1 MCTRRIYPIV
11 VLLFWLA
18 ACSDPAEVAT
28 PTPAQAPP
36 TTEATP
42 ALARPTLA
50 PTPTILPPTSAPTA
64 LLPTS
69 APTSPRPT
77 VASMPEQIPSGI
89 APLPGATLDVQAQAQ
104 ALLPNF
110 AGDLRR
116 AGEWNRYTISAAIDP
131 DARTIDGRLRLEYTN
146 RDFVSL
152 DRLYFHLYPN
162 LPDFGGDLTV
172 SAMQID
178 GASATV
184 IYESERYLLR
194 ANLPRPLDPG
204 ASTTITLDWRARAP
218 ENASRELYGAFNR
231 EIGVLSLA
239 SAFPIAAIVRG
250 GNWDIGI
257 PDPKGDFV
265 NSETALYDVTL
276 AAPANW
282 VLATTGA
289 AIDRHQDADQQ
300 IARMVSG
307 PQRDFMITLSQFAQ
321 ASVEVEG
328 TRINSYYRA
337 DHEASGRAALQA
349 AANALRVFNKRYGPY
364 PLVELD
370 VVEIAASTFLGVEY
384 PGIIEIEQKLYAT
397 GNGLEVT
404 VAHEV
409 AHQWWYSVVGDDVQ
423 TTSWLDEALASYSQ
437 IIYQEEI
444 NGPEAA
450 KRELDEFRRRYRDI
464 VAAGRD
470 APVEQPNSKFVRNY
484 VALVY
489 GKAVLF
495 FQAMRNQVGEAAF
508 DRFLHDH
515 YAKHRYDYI
524 ASADLLADA
533 EGACNCDLH
542 PLFTDWITRV
552 VPVDVP

>member
-1 MCTRRIYPIV
+1 
-11 VLLFWLA
+11 L
-18 ACSDPAEVAT
+18 
-28 PTPAQAPP
+28 
-36 TTEATP
+36 
-42 ALARPTLA
+42 
-50 PTPTILPPTSAPTA
+50 
-64 LLPTS
+64 
-69 APTSPRPT
+69 
-77 VASMPEQIPSGI
+77 
-89 APLPGATLDVQAQAQ
+89 
-104 ALLPNF
+104 
-110 AGDLRR
+110 
-116 AGEWNRYTISAAIDP
+116 
-131 DARTIDGRLRLEYTN
+131 
-146 RDFVSL
+146 
-152 DRLYFHLYPN
+152 
-162 LPDFGGDLTV
+162 
-172 SAMQID
+172 QID
-178 GASATV
+178 GASARV
-184 IYESERYLLR
+184 NYEAERYLLR
-194 ANLPRPLDPG
+194 ADLPHPLDPG
-204 ASTTITLDWRARAP
+204 ASTIITLDWRASAP
-218 ENASRELYGAFNR
+218 ANASRNLYGAFNR

-250 GNWDIGI
+250 GNWDIGR

-282 VLATTGA
+282 VLATTGVV
-289 AIDRHQDADQQ
+289 IDRHQDDDQQ
-300 IARMVSG
+300 VARMVSG
-307 PQRDFMITLSQFAQ
+307 PQRDFLITLSQFAR

-337 DHEASGRAALQA
+337 DHEASGQAALQA

-364 PLVELD
+364 PLAELD

-384 PGIIEIEQKLYAT
+384 PGIVEIEQNLYAT

-409 AHQWWYSVVGDDVQ
+409 AHQWWYSIVGDDVQ

-484 VALVY
+484 VAIVY

-495 FQAMRNQVGEAAF
+495 FQAMRDQIGEAAF

-524 ASADLLADA
+524 SSADLLADA
-533 EGACNCDLH
+533 EGACGCDLH

-552 VPVDVP
+552 APIEVP

>member
-1 MCTRRIYPIV
+1 MRQIYAIV
-11 VLLFWLA
+11 LLLFWLA
-18 ACSDPAEVAT
+18 ACSEPAEVAA
-28 PTPAQAPP
+28 PTPAQAPR
-36 TTEATP
+36 TAEATP
-42 ALARPTLA
+42 TVTRPTTPVAATTLP
-50 PTPTILPPTSAPTA
+50 PTALPPTSLPPTA
-64 LLPTS
+64 LPATSPPTA
-69 APTSPRPT
+69 APTPNDLP
-77 VASMPEQIPSGI
+77 AGI
-89 APLPGATLDVQAQAQ
+89 APLPGAALDVQAQAN

-110 AGDLRR
+110 TGDLGR

-131 DARTIDGRLRLEYTN
+131 EARSIGGRLRLEYTN
-146 RDFVSL
+146 HDFVSL

-162 LPDFGGDLTV
+162 LPDFGGDLTI
-172 SAMQID
+172 SAVQID
-178 GASATV
+178 GTSAKA
-184 IYESERYLLR
+184 IYEGGRYLLR
-194 ANLPRPLDPG
+194 VDLPRPLDPG
-204 ASTTITLDWRARAP
+204 ATTTITLDWRANAP
-218 ENASRELYGAFNR
+218 ANASRELYGAFNR
-231 EIGVLSLA
+231 EIGILSLA
-239 SAFPIAAIVRG
+239 SAFPIVAIVRG
-250 GNWDIGI
+250 GNWDIGT

-276 AAPANW
+276 AAPAGW
-282 VLATTGA
+282 VFATTGVE
-289 AIDRHQDADQQ
+289 IDRHQDGDRQ

-307 PQRDFMITLSQFAQ
+307 PQRDFMITLSRFAE

-328 TRINSYYRA
+328 IQINSYYRA
-337 DHEASGRAALQA
+337 EHKAGGQAALQA
-349 AANALRVFNKRYGPY
+349 AANAVRVFNKRYGPY
-364 PLVELD
+364 PLAELD

-384 PGIIEIEQKLYAT
+384 PGLIEIEQNLYT
-397 GNGLEVT
+397 SGNGLEVT

-450 KRELDEFRRRYRDI
+450 ERELDEFRRRYRDI

-495 FQAMRNQVGEAAF
+495 LQVVRNQIGEAAF

-533 EGACNCDLH
+533 EGACSCDLH
-542 PLFTDWITRV
+542 RLFTDWITRV
-552 VPVDVP
+552 VPVEVP

>member
-1 MCTRRIYPIV
+1 MRRTYSTIL
-11 VLLFWLA
+11 LLFCLA
-18 ACSDPAEVAT
+18 GCSAPAEVAA

-36 TTEATP
+36 TAAATQP
-42 ALARPTLA
+42 AARPAA
-50 PTPTILPPTSAPTA
+50 PAAATALPPTSPPNAPSPSS
-64 LLPTS
+64 LS
-69 APTSPRPT
+69 PTSPPPT
-77 VASMPEQIPSGI
+77 AAPSQDKLPTGI
-89 APLPGATLDVQAQAQ
+89 APLPGDALDVQAQAD

-110 AGDLRR
+110 AGDLGR

-131 DARTIDGRLRLEYTN
+131 EARMIGGRLRLEYTN

-172 SAMQID
+172 SDLLID
-178 GASATV
+178 GTGAEVT
-184 IYESERYLLR
+184 YEGGRYLLR
-194 ANLPRPLDPG
+194 VNLARPLDPG
-204 ASTTITLDWRARAP
+204 ASTTITLNWQASAP
-218 ENASRELYGAFNR
+218 ANASRELYGAFNR
-231 EIGVLSLA
+231 EIGILSLA

-250 GNWDIGI
+250 GNWDIGT

-276 AAPANW
+276 TAPESW
-282 VLATTGA
+282 VLATTGVE
-289 AIDRHQDADQQ
+289 IDRHQNGDQQ

-321 ASVEVEG
+321 ASVDVEG

-337 DHEASGRAALQA
+337 QHEAGGRAALQA

-364 PLVELD
+364 PLAELD

-384 PGIIEIEQKLYAT
+384 PGIIEIEQNLYAT

-409 AHQWWYSVVGDDVQ
+409 AHQWWYSLVGDDVQ
-423 TTSWLDEALASYSQ
+423 TTSWLDEALACYSQ

-444 NGPEAA
+444 NGPDAA

-470 APVEQPNSKFVRNY
+470 APVEQSNSKFVRNY

-495 FQAMRNQVGEAAF
+495 LQVVRNQIGEVAF

-533 EGACNCDLH
+533 EGACSCDLH
-542 PLFTDWITRV
+542 TLFVDWITRA

>member
-1 MCTRRIYPIV
+1 MRQSYAIV
-11 VLLFWLA
+11 LLLFWLA
-18 ACSDPAEVAT
+18 ACSGPAEVAAPTQAQASPTAEVT
-28 PTPAQAPP
+28 PTV
-36 TTEATP
+36 
-42 ALARPTLA
+42 ARPTIPA
-50 PTPTILPPTSAPTA
+50 AATILPPTSAPTA
-64 LLPTS
+64 P
-69 APTSPRPT
+69 PPT
-77 VASMPEQIPSGI
+77 VAPPSNDLQAGI
-89 APLPGATLDVQAQAQ
+89 APLPGAALDVQAQAN

-110 AGDLRR
+110 AGDLAR

-131 DARTIDGRLRLEYTN
+131 EARSIGGRLRLEYTN

-162 LPDFGGDLTV
+162 LPDFGGNLAV
-172 SAMQID
+172 SAVQIES
-178 GASATV
+178 ASADP
-184 IYESERYLLR
+184 IFESGRYLLR
-194 ANLPRPLDPG
+194 LNLPRPLDPG
-204 ASTTITLDWRARAP
+204 ATTTIALDWRASAP
-218 ENASRELYGAFNR
+218 ANASRELYGAFNR

-239 SAFPIAAIVRG
+239 SAFPIVAIVRG
-250 GNWDIGI
+250 GNWDIGT

-276 AAPANW
+276 AAPAGW
-282 VLATTGA
+282 ILAATGVE
-289 AIDRHQDADQQ
+289 IDRHQDGDQQ
-300 IARMVSG
+300 IARLVSG

-321 ASVEVEG
+321 ASAEVEG

-337 DHEASGRAALQA
+337 EHEAGGRKALQA

-364 PLVELD
+364 PLAELD

-384 PGIIEIEQKLYAT
+384 PGLIEIEQNLYT
-397 GNGLEVT
+397 SGNGLEVT

-409 AHQWWYSVVGDDVQ
+409 SHQWWYSVVGDDVQ

-450 KRELDEFRRRYRDI
+450 ERELDEFRRRYRDI

-495 FQAMRNQVGEAAF
+495 LQAVRNQIGEAAF

-524 ASADLLADA
+524 GSADLLADA
-533 EGACNCDLH
+533 EGACGCNLH
-542 PLFTDWITRV
+542 PLFTDWITKVAPVV
-552 VPVDVP
+552 VP